1 MMTWT
6 VSMGAE
12 VGMVAGMGMPAEE
25 THGLMA
31 CEAGMVKAATGAE
44 DTMGLV
50 PTAMDMD
57 TEMGTVAEDTQG
69 LTATAMDMPA
79 GDTHGLMA

>member
-1 MMTWT
+1 
-6 VSMGAE
+6 MGAE

-69 LTATAMDMPA
+69 LMATAMDIPVEE
-79 GDTHGLMA
+79 TQGLMA